1 MGKLPF
7 REIHLDFHTNETI
20 ENIGINFHPEEFV
33 KTLDLNDAKI
43 PVVTNVDAKIT
54 QNKEDFRAKMPKQI
68 SSSVY
73 WVQTIQLMLNE
84 GVDTFIEL
92 GNGKVLAGLNR
103 KICPAEVKTYNVFD
117 AQSLNDTVNGILN
130 LV

>member
-1 MGKLPF
+1 
-7 REIHLDFHTNETI
+7 
-20 ENIGINFHPEEFV
+20 
-33 KTLDLNDAKI
+33 
-43 PVVTNVDAKIT
+43 
-54 QNKEDFRAKMPKQI
+54 MPKQI

-73 WVQTIQLMLNE
+73 WVQTIQLILNE
-84 GVDTFIEL
+84 GIDTFIEL

-117 AQSLNDTVNGILN
+117 SQSLNDTVNNILS

>member
-1 MGKLPF
+1 MKELV
-7 REIHLDFHTNETI
+7 
-20 ENIGINFHPEEFV
+20 ENIE
-33 KTLDLNDAKI
+33 KQ
-43 PVVTNVDAKIT
+43 IT
-54 QNKEDFRAKMPKQI
+54 TDKEDFRLKMPKQI

-103 KICPAEVKTYNVFD
+103 KICPPETPCLFLRRPLSNHKALQ
-117 AQSLNDTVNGILN
+117 A
-130 LV
+130 